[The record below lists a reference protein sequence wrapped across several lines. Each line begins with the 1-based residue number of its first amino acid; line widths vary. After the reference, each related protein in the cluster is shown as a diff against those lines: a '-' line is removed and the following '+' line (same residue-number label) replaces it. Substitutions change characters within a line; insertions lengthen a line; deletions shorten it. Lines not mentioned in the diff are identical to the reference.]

1 MGNQAQTRV
10 SRELETRETAKRP
23 TAWKPPELLPAPNP
37 MPGFGFR
44 YIRVSTLNAADPIN
58 ISTKRREGWE
68 PCKAS
73 EHPELQ
79 MYLDPSQASNDTV
92 VIGGLMLCKA
102 PLELLEQRDAYYRKQ
117 AEGQMESVD
126 NSLMRQNDARM
137 PLFSERKSTTSFGK
151 GE

>member
-1 MGNQAQTRV
+1 MGNQSRIT
-10 SRELETRETAKRP
+10 RELESREVSKRP

-37 MPGFGFR
+37 VPGWGFR
-44 YIRVSTLNAADPIN
+44 YIRVSTLNSADPIN
-58 ISTKRREGWE
+58 ISLKRREGWE

-79 MYLDPSQASNDTV
+79 MYLDPSQSNNDTI

-102 PLELLEQRDAYYRKQ
+102 PMEMLQQRDEYYRKQ
-117 AEGQMESVD
+117 AEGQMEAVD
-126 NSLMRQNDARM
+126 NNLMRQNDARM
-137 PLFSERKSTTSFGK
+137 PLFSERKSSVSRFGN